1 MDYSTKINKVITL
14 ERILLEKESEAL
26 MWDRVISTGY
36 ALNKEK
42 RDAEACYIDIA
53 VLKQLICAHQ

>member
-14 ERILLEKESEAL
+14 ERILLEKEREAIV
-26 MWDRVISTGY
+26 WDRVLSTGY
-36 ALNKEK
+36 ALKQEK
-42 RDAEACYIDIA
+42 RDATACKIDIA